1 MLELMLCSM
10 LTILPDFLF
19 RRYYQGRR
27 LGKEITLFSVW
38 FELRWGITGCLIL
51 TISLITTIFYNHP
64 STTSVT
70 LLFRTVPIISETVG
84 RVAEVYVGYS
94 APVKK
99 GDALFKLDSSK
110 QEATAESARRKIT
123 EVDADMNVA
132 RIDVLKSR
140 RSDRGSQ
147 EQPSADHR

>member
-1 MLELMLCSM
+1 M
-10 LTILPDFLF
+10 
-19 RRYYQGRR
+19 
-27 LGKEITLFSVW
+27 
-38 FELRWGITGCLIL
+38 
-51 TISLITTIFYNHP
+51 
-64 STTSVT
+64 
-70 LLFRTVPIISETVG
+70 
-84 RVAEVYVGYS
+84 S

-110 QEATAESARRKIT
+110 QEATAESARRKIA